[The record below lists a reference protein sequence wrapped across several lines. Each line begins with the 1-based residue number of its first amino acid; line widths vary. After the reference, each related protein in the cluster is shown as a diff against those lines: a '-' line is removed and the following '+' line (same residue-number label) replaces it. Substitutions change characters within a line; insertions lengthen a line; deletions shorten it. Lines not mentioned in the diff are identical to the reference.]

1 MATLA
6 DLIPSFERS
15 LRARNRAPR
24 TITDYVQA
32 ANRLADHLGP
42 IDLDAITRGHI
53 EDYIDSITEASSAG
67 HSASHYRRLQQFF
80 RWLTEEE
87 ELADNPMR
95 RMSPPHQPTKPVPVL
110 RDDDIRALLTACAGK
125 RFEDH
130 RDTAIIRLL
139 LDSGLRAAELVG
151 LQVGDVDFDYG
162 VVTVLGKG
170 RKERSVPFGAKT
182 SEALDRYLR
191 RRRQHR
197 HAETPALWL
206 GTRGPLTTWGL
217 RAMLDRRCNQAG
229 IGHVHPHQFRHS
241 AASNW
246 LTLGGNE
253 GDLMRLMGWSSR
265 EMVGRYG
272 ASAADKRAREAHKR
286 LGPGDRY

>member
-1 MATLA
+1 MTALT

-24 TITDYVQA
+24 TITDYIHA

-42 IDLDAITRGHI
+42 IPLDAITRGHI

-67 HSASHYRRLQQFF
+67 HSASHYRRLQQLF

-110 RDDDIRALLTACAGK
+110 RDDDIRSLLGACDGK
-125 RFEDH
+125 TYENR

-139 LDSGLRAAELVG
+139 LDSGLRAAELCG

-229 IGHVHPHQFRHS
+229 IGHVHPHQFRHTM
-241 AASNW
+241 AHLW
-246 LTLGGNE
+246 LSQGGE
-253 GDLMRLMGWSSR
+253 SQDLMRLAGWNTAS
-265 EMVGRYG
+265 MVSRYG
-272 ASAADKRAREAHKR
+272 ASAADQRAREAHKR
-286 LGPGDRY
+286 LSPGDRF